1 MDQATQ
7 EFVERVGLK
16 FEAEGLP
23 RIAGRIMGVLLVSS
37 EPRTQ
42 DELAELLQ
50 VSRGSISSNAR
61 LLERMGS
68 VERVGQPGDRRDFYR
83 LSGCMHARVLEHW
96 TERMRQLRDLM
107 TDALS
112 VPSASDPAV
121 RERLEMKREFFG
133 HMVEELSA
141 AEERWRNRGASGAAR
156 EAGIGG

>member
-1 MDQATQ
+1 
-7 EFVERVGLK
+7 E
-16 FEAEGLP
+16 
-23 RIAGRIMGVLLVSS
+23 VLLPCFAVFFF
-37 EPRTQ
+37 Q
-42 DELAELLQ
+42 AEDGIRDFHVTGVQTCALPIW
-50 VSRGSISSNAR
+50 GSISSNAR

-68 VERVGQPGDRRDFYR
+68 VERVGQPGDRRDFYQ